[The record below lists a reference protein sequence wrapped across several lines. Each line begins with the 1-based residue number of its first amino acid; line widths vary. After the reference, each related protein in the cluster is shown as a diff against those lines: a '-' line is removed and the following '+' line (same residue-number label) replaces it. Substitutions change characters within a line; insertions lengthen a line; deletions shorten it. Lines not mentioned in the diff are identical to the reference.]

1 MKIKALRKFRDIK
14 ENVIRNKNDEF
25 IVSKDRFKELV
36 NNLNEWSKKH
46 NKLDLVDKWVKEIK

>member
-25 IVSKDRFKELV
+25 IVSKDRYKELV
-36 NNLNEWSKKH
+36 NNLNEWSNKH
-46 NKLDLVDKWVKEIK
+46 DKPDLVDKWVKEIK